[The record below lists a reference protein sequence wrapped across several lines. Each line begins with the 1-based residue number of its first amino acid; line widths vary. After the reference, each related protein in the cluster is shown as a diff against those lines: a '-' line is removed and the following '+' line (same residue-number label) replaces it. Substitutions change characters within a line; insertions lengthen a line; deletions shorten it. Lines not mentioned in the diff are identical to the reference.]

1 MKTKSMKK
9 LIFGG
14 FIALSV
20 FSCGEATEEGEE
32 NHDHTEEGMTDEE
45 TEEAIGAAEVINVL

>member
-1 MKTKSMKK
+1 MKK

-20 FSCGEATEEGEE
+20 FSCGDAKENGEE
-32 NHDHTEEGMTDEE
+32 NTDDTEEMTDEE
-45 TEEAIGAAEVINVL
+45 MEEAEAVVDVMNTL

>member
-1 MKTKSMKK
+1 MKK

-32 NHDHTEEGMTDEE
+32 NHDHNEEGMTDEE